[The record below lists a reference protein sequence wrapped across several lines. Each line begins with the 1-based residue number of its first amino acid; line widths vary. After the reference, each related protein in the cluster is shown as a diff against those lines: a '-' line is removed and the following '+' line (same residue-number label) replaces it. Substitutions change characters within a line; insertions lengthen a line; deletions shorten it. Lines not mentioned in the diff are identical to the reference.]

1 MGLSTVQLTI
11 SELARPSI
19 KFAIV
24 IAALLT
30 RFGRENATIVYE
42 TRIAANPAGLAR
54 IRRNAH

>member
-19 KFAIV
+19 KFAIF

-30 RFGRENATIVYE
+30 RFGRENA
-42 TRIAANPAGLAR
+42 
-54 IRRNAH
+54 